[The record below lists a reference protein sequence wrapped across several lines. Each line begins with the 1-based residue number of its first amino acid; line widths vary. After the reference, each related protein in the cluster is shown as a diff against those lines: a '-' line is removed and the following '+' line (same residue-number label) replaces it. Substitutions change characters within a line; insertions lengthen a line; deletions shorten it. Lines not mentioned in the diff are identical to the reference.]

1 MKISYNFNEI
11 TNTLNILYEL
21 ERDDLNEYV
30 NSESLTIRFT
40 KQNCEFVLP
49 KAFNRNE
56 HLHNDSVALSALL
69 LVYPFIG
76 NRILFNFPISEDF
89 AKILNSSGKKIIYR
103 KDKITPRSI
112 SRGVDGIH
120 FNGSTSSIALS
131 QLLNDDTILALFDD
145 SNNNKDF
152 QYLFMDLSYIHNKR
166 IVSIKT
172 DANDMFTEYYKNKP
186 SRNGKLCFELAEY
199 IPLLLL
205 SDYYNIKN
213 ININSHITDIEQLV
227 MEYRRVDYYRIGRW
241 KFYNG
246 DLSYKNMNRLNF
258 WRDLF
263 RGVGIQLQF
272 PLGGL
277 TSIGIHKIVKNSPL
291 YPHLPLCTTG
301 FIDKRCNG
309 CKNCLIHS
317 WMNWY
322 YNGVQLNFDMDKLK
336 SSKIIYAY
344 TIFYYRESEDTHL
357 RSLYG
362 SLLKRYPDIHR
373 QMKTLQKY
381 RSDSIISNHNII
393 DKLKGF
399 GLEKNN
405 TLL

>member
-11 TNTLNILYEL
+11 TNVLNILYEL
-21 ERDDLNEYV
+21 ERDDLREYV
-30 NSESLTIRFT
+30 NSENLTIKFS
-40 KQNCEFVLP
+40 KHNCEFVLP
-49 KAFNRNE
+49 KAFNKSE
-56 HLHNDSVALSALL
+56 HLHNDIIALSSIL

-76 NRILFNFPISEDF
+76 NRILFSFPISEEF
-89 AKILNSSGKKIIYR
+89 AQILNSSGKKILYR
-103 KDKITPRSI
+103 KDKIKQRVL
-112 SRGVDGIH
+112 SRGINGIN
-120 FNGSTSSIALS
+120 FNGSKPSIALS

-145 SNNNKDF
+145 SNTNKDF
-152 QYLFMDLSYIHNKR
+152 QYLLMDLSFIHNKK

-172 DANDMFTEYYKNKP
+172 DADEMFTEYYKSKP
-186 SRNGKLCFELAEY
+186 IRNRRLCFDLAEY

-213 ININSHITDIEQLV
+213 ININSHITDIDQLV
-227 MEYRRVDYYRIGRW
+227 MEYKRVDYYRVGRW

-246 DLSYKNMNRLNF
+246 DLSYKNINRFNF
-258 WRDLF
+258 WCDLF
-263 RGVGIQLQF
+263 RGVSVDLHI

-277 TSIGIHKIVKNSPL
+277 TRVGIHKIIKNSPL
-291 YPHLPLCTTG
+291 YPHLPVCTTG

-309 CKNCLIHS
+309 CKNCLLHF

-322 YNGVQLNFDMDKLK
+322 YNSEPLKFDMDKLK
-336 SSKIIYAY
+336 SNKIIYAY
-344 TIFYYRESEDTHL
+344 TLFYYKDSDDLHL
-357 RSLYG
+357 KSLYG
-362 SLLKRYPDIHR
+362 SLLKRYPDIER

-381 RSDSIISNHNII
+381 RSESIISNNNII

-399 GLEKNN
+399 GIEKCN